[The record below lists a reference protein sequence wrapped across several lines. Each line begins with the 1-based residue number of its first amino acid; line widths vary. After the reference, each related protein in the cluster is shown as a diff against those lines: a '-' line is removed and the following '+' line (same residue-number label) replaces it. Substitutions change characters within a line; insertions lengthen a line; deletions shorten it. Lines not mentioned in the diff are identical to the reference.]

1 MTRRLSPLLALAMAA
16 CATPGARPP
25 VTTQPMGTEA
35 GFAALPSAS
44 IAPVPDQWWR
54 LFDDPELDRLVAA
67 SLAANADLR
76 VAYANL
82 DANRAALRQARAQRL
97 PQATIESSLT
107 VDDPANQP
115 SAATVSSSDYDIAA
129 TINWDADLFGR
140 LRAGALAARADADA
154 AEAAADGVR
163 VAVAADTVLAYVDLC
178 GATRGEAVAR
188 EIVAAQTRS
197 VELLRDQLRAG
208 EISPLEVSQAENLR
222 ATAEASVP
230 GFAAQ
235 RSNAL
240 YRLATLQGL
249 APAAARGWKLTCT
262 SVPRLFGAAPV
273 GDGTAL
279 LLRRPDI
286 REAER
291 KLSAAAARVGVARAE
306 LYPRV
311 NLGGAL
317 GLLRGDFSA
326 ALSPLV
332 SWALPNVPGRAKL
345 AQARATE
352 AGALASWDVA
362 VLRALRE
369 VETAL
374 AEMDAEARRNR
385 ALADAEQAGALYAK
399 RSAARV
405 RLGDAAPLL
414 RIDAER
420 SLATAR
426 LERARSDLL
435 VARNQVLLFRALGGG
450 WQVAATEGR

>member
-1 MTRRLSPLLALAMAA
+1 MMRRFTSLLALTAAA
-16 CATPGARPP
+16 CAAPGAQPP
-25 VTTQPMGTEA
+25 RTIPPAGTEA
-35 GFAALPSAS
+35 PFAALPSAS
-44 IAPVPDQWWR
+44 IAAVPAHWWR
-54 LFDDPELDRLVAA
+54 LFDDPELDRLVTA

-76 VAYANL
+76 LAYTNL
-82 DANRAALRQARAQRL
+82 DAARAALRQARAQRL
-97 PQATIESSLT
+97 PQAALESSLG
-107 VDDPANQP
+107 VDGPADQP
-115 SAATVSSSDYDIAA
+115 SAAMVSSSDYDIAA

-140 LRAGALAARADADA
+140 LRSGALAARADAA
-154 AEAAADGVR
+154 AADAAADGVR
-163 VAVAADTVLAYVDLC
+163 VAVVADTVLAYVDLC
-178 GATRGEAVAR
+178 GARRAETVAR
-188 EIVAAQTRS
+188 EITAAQARA
-197 VELLRDQLRAG
+197 VETLRDQLRAG
-208 EISPLEVSQAENLR
+208 EVSPLEVAQAETLL
-222 ATAEASVP
+222 AVAEADVP

-235 RSNAL
+235 RDNAL

-249 APAAARGWKLTCT
+249 APAAARGWTLTCT
-262 SVPRLFGAAPV
+262 AVPRLPGAVPI

-291 KLSAAAARVGVARAE
+291 RLAAAAARVGVAHAE
-306 LYPRV
+306 LYPRI
-311 NLGGAL
+311 NLGGAA

-332 SWALPNVPGRAKL
+332 SWVLPNVPGRAKL

-352 AGALASWDVA
+352 AGTLASWDIA

-374 AEMDAEARRNR
+374 AEMDAEVARNR
-385 ALADAEQAGALYAK
+385 RLADAEAAGALYAR

-426 LERARSDLL
+426 LARARSDLL

-450 WQVAATEGR
+450 WQVPGGEAR

>member
-1 MTRRLSPLLALAMAA
+1 MTRRLSPLLALAAAA
-16 CATPGARPP
+16 CASPGTRIPAATPPAGA
-25 VTTQPMGTEA
+25 EA
-35 GFAALPSAS
+35 PFAAVASAS
-44 IAPVPDQWWR
+44 IAPVPDQWWK
-54 LFDDPELDRLVAA
+54 LYEDSQLDRLVAA
-67 SLAANADLR
+67 SLVANADLR

-82 DANRAALRQARAQRL
+82 DSARAALRQARAQRL
-97 PQATIESSLT
+97 PQTTIESSLS
-107 VDDPANQP
+107 VDDPASQP

-140 LRAGALAARADADA
+140 LRAGALAASADAGA
-154 AEAAADGVR
+154 AEAAADGIR
-163 VAVAADTVLAYVDLC
+163 VAVVADTVLAYVDLC
-178 GATRGEAVAR
+178 GANRAETVAR
-188 EIVAAQTRS
+188 EIAAAQARS
-197 VELLRDQLRAG
+197 VETLRDQLRAG
-208 EISPLEVSQAENLR
+208 EIAPLDVSQAETLL
-222 ATAEASVP
+222 ATAEAAVP
-230 GFAAQ
+230 AFAAQ

-249 APAAARGWKLTCT
+249 VPAAARGWNLDCT
-262 SVPRLFGAAPV
+262 AVPRLSAAAPV
-273 GDGTAL
+273 GDGTGL

-291 KLSAAAARVGVARAE
+291 KLAAAAARVGVARAD

-326 ALSPLV
+326 ALSPFV
-332 SWALPNVPGRAKL
+332 AWVLPNVPGRAKL

-352 AGALASWDVA
+352 SGALASWDAA

-374 AEMDAEARRNR
+374 AEMDGEARRNR
-385 ALADAEQAGALYAK
+385 ALADAEQAGVLYAR

-435 VARNQVLLFRALGGG
+435 VARNQILLFRALGGG
-450 WQVAATEGR
+450 WQVPPTGAR

>member
-1 MTRRLSPLLALAMAA
+1 MTRRLSPLLALAAAA

-25 VTTQPMGTEA
+25 ATTPPPGIEA
-35 GFAALPSAS
+35 GFAPLPSAS

-82 DANRAALRQARAQRL
+82 DAARAALRQARAQRL

-107 VDDPANQP
+107 LDDPANQP

-140 LRAGALAARADADA
+140 LRAGALAARADAAA

-163 VAVAADTVLAYVDLC
+163 VAVVADTVLAYVDLC
-178 GATRGEAVAR
+178 GAHRAEAVSR

-197 VELLRDQLRAG
+197 VEMLRDQLRAG
-208 EISPLEVSQAENLR
+208 EISPLEVSQAENMR

-230 GFAAQ
+230 GFTAQ

-249 APAAARGWKLTCT
+249 APAAARGWNLSCT
-262 SVPRLFGAAPV
+262 AVPHLSGTAPV

-291 KLSAAAARVGVARAE
+291 KLAAAAARVGVARAE
-306 LYPRV
+306 LYPKV

-352 AGALASWDVA
+352 AGTLASWDVA

-374 AEMDAEARRNR
+374 AEMDGEVRRNR

-450 WQVAATEGR
+450 WQASPAEGQ

>member
-1 MTRRLSPLLALAMAA
+1 MMRRFTSLLALAAA
-16 CATPGARPP
+16 GCATPGAQAPRAILP
-25 VTTQPMGTEA
+25 TGAEA
-35 GFAALPSAS
+35 PFAALPWAS
-44 IAPVPDQWWR
+44 IAAVPDHWWR
-54 LFDDPELDRLVAA
+54 LYDDPELDRLVAA

-76 VAYANL
+76 LAYANL
-82 DANRAALRQARAQRL
+82 DAARAALRQARAQRL
-97 PQATIESSLT
+97 PQATLESSLGT
-107 VDDPANQP
+107 DNPADQP

-129 TINWDADLFGR
+129 TVNWDADLFGR
-140 LRAGALAARADADA
+140 LRSGALAARADAA
-154 AEAAADGVR
+154 AADAAADGVR
-163 VAVAADTVLAYVDLC
+163 VAVVADTALAYVDLC
-178 GATRGEAVAR
+178 GARRGEAVAR
-188 EIVAAQTRS
+188 EIAAAQARA
-197 VELLRDQLRAG
+197 VETLRDQLRAG
-208 EISPLEVSQAENLR
+208 EVSPLEVSQAETLL
-222 ATAEASVP
+222 AAAEADVP

-235 RSNAL
+235 RDNAL

-249 APAAARGWKLTCT
+249 APAAARGWSLACT
-262 SVPRLFGAAPV
+262 AVPRLPGAVPI

-279 LLRRPDI
+279 FLRRPDI

-291 KLSAAAARVGVARAE
+291 RLAAAAARVGVAHAE
-306 LYPRV
+306 LYPRI
-311 NLGGAL
+311 NLGGAV

-352 AGALASWDVA
+352 AGALASWDIA

-369 VETAL
+369 VETTL
-374 AEMDAEARRNR
+374 AEMDAEVARNR
-385 ALADAEQAGALYAK
+385 RLADAEAAGARYAR

-426 LERARSDLL
+426 LARARSDLL

-450 WQVAATEGR
+450 WQGPGVEAR

>member
-16 CATPGARPP
+16 CATPGAQPP
-25 VTTQPMGTEA
+25 VTTPPIGTEA
-35 GFAALPSAS
+35 PFATLPSAS

-54 LFDDPELDRLVAA
+54 LFDDAELDRLVAA

-82 DANRAALRQARAQRL
+82 DASRAALRQARAQRL

-107 VDDPANQP
+107 IDDPANQP

-178 GATRGEAVAR
+178 GASRAEAASR
-188 EIVAAQTRS
+188 EIVAAQSRS
-197 VELLRDQLRAG
+197 VEMLRDQLRAG
-208 EISPLEVSQAENLR
+208 EISPLEVSQAENLL
-222 ATAEASVP
+222 ATTEAAVP

-249 APAAARGWKLTCT
+249 APAAARGWNLRCT
-262 SVPRLFGAAPV
+262 AMPRLSGAVPV

-291 KLSAAAARVGVARAE
+291 KLAAAAARVGVARAE

-352 AGALASWDVA
+352 AGTLASWDVA

-374 AEMDAEARRNR
+374 AEMDGEVRRNR

-450 WQVAATEGR
+450 WQVAPAEGR

>member
-1 MTRRLSPLLALAMAA
+1 MTRRLSPLLALAIAA

-82 DANRAALRQARAQRL
+82 DASRAALRQARAQRL

-107 VDDPANQP
+107 IDDPASQP

-140 LRAGALAARADADA
+140 LRAGALAARVDADA

-262 SVPRLFGAAPV
+262 SVPRLSGAAPV

-291 KLSAAAARVGVARAE
+291 KLAAAAARVGVARAE

-352 AGALASWDVA
+352 AGTLASWDVA

-450 WQVAATEGR
+450 WQVAPAEGR

>member
-1 MTRRLSPLLALAMAA
+1 MMRRVTSLLALAVTA
-16 CATPGARPP
+16 CATPGAQPP
-25 VTTQPMGTEA
+25 RTAPPAGIEA
-35 GFAALPSAS
+35 PFAALPSAS
-44 IAPVPDQWWR
+44 IAAVPDHWWR
-54 LFDDPELDRLVAA
+54 LFDDPELDQLVTA
-67 SLAANADLR
+67 SIAANADLR
-76 VAYANL
+76 LAYANL
-82 DANRAALRQARAQRL
+82 DAARAALRQARAQRL
-97 PQATIESSLT
+97 PQATLESSLGI
-107 VDDPANQP
+107 DNPAGQP

-140 LRAGALAARADADA
+140 LRSGALAARADAA
-154 AEAAADGVR
+154 AADAAADGVR
-163 VAVAADTVLAYVDLC
+163 VAVVADTVLAYVDLC
-178 GATRGEAVAR
+178 GARRGEAVAR
-188 EIVAAQTRS
+188 EIAAAQARV
-197 VELLRDQLRAG
+197 VETLRDQLRAG
-208 EISPLEVSQAENLR
+208 EVSPLEVSQAETLL
-222 ATAEASVP
+222 ASIQADVP

-235 RSNAL
+235 RDNAL

-249 APAAARGWKLTCT
+249 APAAARGWTLTCT
-262 SVPRLFGAAPV
+262 AVPRLPGAVPI

-291 KLSAAAARVGVARAE
+291 RLAAAAARVGVAHAE
-306 LYPRV
+306 LYPRI
-311 NLGGAL
+311 NLGGAV

-352 AGALASWDVA
+352 AGALASWDIA

-374 AEMDAEARRNR
+374 AEMDAEVARNR
-385 ALADAEQAGALYAK
+385 RLADAEAAGALYAR

-426 LERARSDLL
+426 LARARSDLL

-450 WQVAATEGR
+450 WQGPRPEAR